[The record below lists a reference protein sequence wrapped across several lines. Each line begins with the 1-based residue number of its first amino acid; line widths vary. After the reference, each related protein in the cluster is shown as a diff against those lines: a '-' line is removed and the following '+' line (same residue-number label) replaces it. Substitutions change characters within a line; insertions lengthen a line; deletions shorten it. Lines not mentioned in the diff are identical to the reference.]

1 MPVPQQTMPE
11 ITIKVDETG
20 KVLSMEGLEQVLPPG
35 FSMSQLPFDPSQFA
49 GQTNLIYP
57 QGGFAK
63 PGDTWEATSK
73 FPIPGSEQG
82 VESKSTGKLLAVS
95 DEGGVQVAEVEFSVN
110 TPMDLTLD
118 LGALIKEMGL
128 DQLMPGAQGMED
140 IAFKLTMEGAQDLQG
155 VSRVDVTNGMPLD
168 MTADLDITLDMEV
181 IDAPAQVV
189 PEGQRGPIS
198 IDIQAA
204 LSLKQVK

>member
-1 MPVPQQTMPE
+1 
-11 ITIKVDETG
+11 
-20 KVLSMEGLEQVLPPG
+20 
-35 FSMSQLPFDPSQFA
+35 
-49 GQTNLIYP
+49 
-57 QGGFAK
+57 
-63 PGDTWEATSK
+63 
-73 FPIPGSEQG
+73 
-82 VESKSTGKLLAVS
+82 
-95 DEGGVQVAEVEFSVN
+95 
-110 TPMDLTLD
+110 
-118 LGALIKEMGL
+118 
-128 DQLMPGAQGMED
+128 
-140 IAFKLTMEGAQDLQG
+140 MEGAQDLQG